1 MLNVY
6 YPYKREMAVWDEL
19 RYSLRSLDM
28 FLKVDFRVWI
38 VGDKPDW
45 ICGVEHVDYRSDYK
59 GGECCLVD
67 TNSKLLRFLRTVNVG
82 WMLRMMDDV
91 YLMREATMEE
101 LRWCRVLV
109 DYAKVGRRDE
119 RLTIWRRQV
128 YRTMDVLRSYSFG
141 EWNTETHCGEL
152 WDIQRMKEVFDYW
165 QPIENRLLPSSLY
178 WNVMRKEVGV
188 EHLMLRK
195 DDDQRVVFYPGER
208 EFGVE
213 ARGNVLEVEKLVE
226 GKLFLNHNNGGLND
240 SLKRFLKYKFPK
252 KSRFE
257 I

>member
-1 MLNVY
+1 M
-6 YPYKREMAVWDEL
+6 
-19 RYSLRSLDM
+19 
-28 FLKVDFRVWI
+28 
-38 VGDKPDW
+38 
-45 ICGVEHVDYRSDYK
+45 
-59 GGECCLVD
+59 
-67 TNSKLLRFLRTVNVG
+67 
-82 WMLRMMDDV
+82 
-91 YLMREATMEE
+91 
-101 LRWCRVLV
+101 
-109 DYAKVGRRDE
+109 
-119 RLTIWRRQV
+119 